1 MKQSSYRSCCTYLF
15 AVSISEKTLRKPWF
29 NYRSAWT
36 CTRLPALREH
46 IALTFKS
53 SKTCACVQDMS
64 RRILRQVRMRAT
76 ECGCVQR
83 CFSKLCI
90 FRPVAAR
97 AERKV
102 PRYSV
107 LNVLKHGREIEGNHA
122 QVPPLSSAH

>member
-1 MKQSSYRSCCTYLF
+1 MKQSILDIEYSIYSYKSCCLLF
-15 AVSISEKTLRKPWF
+15 LSRKKLSESPRSTGSNIAVKPQLG
-29 NYRSAWT
+29 RV
-36 CTRLPALREH
+36 CTRLPSLRKR

-53 SKTCACVQDMS
+53 SNTCACAQDMS

-83 CFSKLCI
+83 CFSKRCI

-107 LNVLKHGREIEGNHA
+107 LK
-122 QVPPLSSAH
+122 VPPLSSAH